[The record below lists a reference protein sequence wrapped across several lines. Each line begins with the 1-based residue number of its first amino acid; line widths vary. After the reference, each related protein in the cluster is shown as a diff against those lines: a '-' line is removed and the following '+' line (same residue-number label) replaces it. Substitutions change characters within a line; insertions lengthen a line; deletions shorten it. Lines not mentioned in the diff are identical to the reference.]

1 MIFDDICGFDC
12 ESADMKSGEIFD
24 REALKGLSDPELS
37 PIAAA
42 LPVEAAHLDNIFYYG
57 GL

>member
-1 MIFDDICGFDC
+1 
-12 ESADMKSGEIFD
+12 MKSGEIFD
-24 REALKGLSDPELS
+24 RETLKGLSDPELS

-42 LPVEAAHLDNIFYYG
+42 LPVEAAHLDDIFYYS